1 MRAIRYL
8 NTSADKAVPKQL
20 NSVGAEIDI
29 TLKDSTDIL
38 HPVITI
44 SPPNVSQFM
53 DYNYL
58 YIPDLHR
65 YYFVRGHR
73 LCQQYIEMT
82 LDVDPLESWWAQLKG
97 QSVIYARQS
106 KNYNSY
112 QRDDQFVKMEYG
124 DVSTVPV
131 SADKQKVLSNRHMSY
146 ILIAAG
152 AAGGI
157 DEEVRTDV

>member
-1 MRAIRYL
+1 MRAIRYF
-8 NTSADKAVPKQL
+8 NTSPDKMVPKSL

-38 HPVITI
+38 HPVVTV
-44 SPPNVSQFM
+44 SPPTVSQFM

-65 YYFVRGHR
+65 YYYVRGQR
-73 LCQQYIEMT
+73 LCQQYIELT
-82 LDVDPLESWWAQLKG
+82 LEVDPLESWWTQLRG

-106 KNYNSY
+106 ENYNSY
-112 QRDDQFVKMEYG
+112 QMDDQFVKMEYG

-131 SADKQKVLSNRHMSY
+131 PDDKQKVLSNQHMSY

-157 DEEVRTDV
+157 EEEVS